1 MATIELRCTACGL
14 GVAGGVTPRCPACGG
29 RLEVVR
35 PQPASFAP
43 DPTTPGIFRYASL
56 LPAVPAAARV
66 CLAEGATPLLDIPAA
81 GQVAG
86 VPRLLAKDESRNPT
100 GTFKDRA
107 MALAATVARAEGAA
121 GIVCAS
127 TGNAGAS
134 AAAYGARAG
143 LPVVILV
150 PVGTPAAK
158 MAQTAVCGARV
169 VAVRGTYSDAWSMAA
184 AVSASLGWLNATTT
198 FTCPYVVEATRTVA
212 YEIAQQLGAPDWVA
226 VPIGAGPLLVG
237 IHQGFEDLRALGVV
251 ETVPR
256 LLALQPAGCAPIV
269 RAFEEGAPTRAWG
282 RPETIAGGPADPLAG
297 YPDEGDVTVRAL
309 VASGGAAVAVDDRET
324 IAALTML
331 AGREGL
337 FQEPAS
343 AIAIAGV
350 AEARRRGL
358 IDERATVVACLTGTG
373 LKDPYAA
380 VGGSA
385 QPFPEVGSLDDLAR
399 ELGRLTEQAVGDGRE
414 GFGGGR
420 HDGMPARPS
429 RG

>member
-1 MATIELRCTACGL
+1 
-14 GVAGGVTPRCPACGG
+14 
-29 RLEVVR
+29 VVR
-35 PQPASFAP
+35 GPLPAAFTA
-43 DPTTPGIFRYASL
+43 DPAAPGIFRYASL
-56 LPAVPAAARV
+56 LPPVPAAARV

-81 GQVAG
+81 GHVAG
-86 VPRLLAKDESRNPT
+86 VPLLLAKDESRNPT

-107 MALAATVARAEGAA
+107 MALAASVARAEGAA

-150 PVGTPAAK
+150 PVGTPPAK
-158 MAQTAVCGARV
+158 MAQAAVCGARV
-169 VAVRGTYSDAWSMAA
+169 IAVEGTYSDAWSMAA
-184 AVSASLGWLNATTT
+184 AISGSLGWLNATTT

-237 IHQGFEDLRALGVV
+237 IREGFEDLRALGVV
-251 ETVPR
+251 ERVPR

-269 RAFEEGAPTRAWG
+269 RAFEEGAPTRPWG
-282 RPETIAGGPADPLAG
+282 TPETVAGGLADPLAG
-297 YPDEGDVTVRAL
+297 YPDEGDVTVRAI
-309 VASGGAAVAVDDRET
+309 VASDGAAVAVDDEAT
-324 IAALTML
+324 IAAISML

-358 IDERATVVACLTGTG
+358 IADGDTVVACLTGTG

-380 VGGSA
+380 AGGSA
-385 QPFPEVGSLDDLAR
+385 QPFPVAASVADLERELAR
-399 ELGRLTEQAVGDGRE
+399 
-414 GFGGGR
+414 
-420 HDGMPARPS
+420 P
-429 RG
+429 

>member
-1 MATIELRCTACGL
+1 VTVEVRATGIELRCVACGDA
-14 GVAGGVTPRCPACGG
+14 VAGGATPRCPACGG

-35 PQPASFAP
+35 RSPPSPFAADPAAA
-43 DPTTPGIFRYASL
+43 GIFRYASL
-56 LPAVPAAARV
+56 LPDVPAAARV
-66 CLAEGATPLLDIPAA
+66 SLAEGRTPLLDMPAA
-81 GQVAG
+81 GHATG
-86 VPRLLAKDESRNPT
+86 LSRLLAKDESRNPT

-158 MAQTAVCGARV
+158 MAQAAVCGARV
-169 VAVRGTYSDAWSMAA
+169 IAVQGTYSDAWAMAA

-212 YEIAQQLGAPDWVA
+212 YEIAEQLGSPDWVA

-237 IHQGFEDLRALGVV
+237 IREGFEDLRALGVV
-251 ETVPR
+251 DRVPR
-256 LLALQPAGCAPIV
+256 LLALQPSGCAPIV
-269 RAFEEGAPTRAWG
+269 RAFEEGAPTRSWG
-282 RPETIAGGPADPLAG
+282 RPETVAGGLADPLAG
-297 YPDEGDVTVRAL
+297 YPEEGDVTVRAV
-309 VASGGAAVAVDDRET
+309 VASGGAAIAVDDDAT
-324 IAALTML
+324 LAAISLL

-337 FQEPAS
+337 FQEPAG

-358 IDERATVVACLTGTG
+358 LAEGDAVVACLTGTG
-373 LKDPYAA
+373 LKDPHAA
-380 VGGSA
+380 SGGTA
-385 QPFPEVGSLDDLAR
+385 EQFAEVDSLASLERVLADNR
-399 ELGRLTEQAVGDGRE
+399 PGR
-414 GFGGGR
+414 
-420 HDGMPARPS
+420 
-429 RG
+429 

>member
-1 MATIELRCTACGL
+1 M
-14 GVAGGVTPRCPACGG
+14 PRCPGCDG

-35 PQPASFAP
+35 RPLPASFAA
-43 DPTTPGIFRYASL
+43 DPATPGIFRYASL
-56 LPAVPAAARV
+56 LPEVPAAARV
-66 CLAEGATPLLDIPAA
+66 CLAEGATPLIDIPAA
-81 GQVAG
+81 GEAAG

-107 MALAATVARAEGAA
+107 MALAATVARAEGAP

-150 PVGTPAAK
+150 PVGTPPAK
-158 MAQTAVCGARV
+158 MAQAAVCGARV
-169 VAVRGTYSDAWSMAA
+169 AAVRGTYSDAWSFAA

-212 YEIAQQLGAPDWVA
+212 YEINEQLGVPDWMA

-237 IHQGFEDLRALGVV
+237 LREGFEDLRALGRIDR
-251 ETVPR
+251 VPR

-269 RAFEEGAPTRAWG
+269 RAFEEGAPTRPWG
-282 RPETIAGGPADPLAG
+282 RPETVAGGLADPLVG
-297 YPDEGDVTVRAL
+297 YPEEGDVTVRAI
-309 VASGGAAVAVDDRET
+309 VASAGAAIAVDD
-324 IAALTML
+324 AATVAAISTL

-337 FQEPAS
+337 FQEPSS
-343 AIAIAGV
+343 AIALAGV

-358 IDERATVVACLTGTG
+358 IGPDELVVACLTGTG
-373 LKDPYAA
+373 LKDPHAA
-380 VGGSA
+380 AGGTA
-385 QPFPEVGSLDDLAR
+385 EAFPEVGSLTDLER
-399 ELGRLTEQAVGDGRE
+399 VL
-414 GFGGGR
+414 
-420 HDGMPARPS
+420 
-429 RG
+429 RGS